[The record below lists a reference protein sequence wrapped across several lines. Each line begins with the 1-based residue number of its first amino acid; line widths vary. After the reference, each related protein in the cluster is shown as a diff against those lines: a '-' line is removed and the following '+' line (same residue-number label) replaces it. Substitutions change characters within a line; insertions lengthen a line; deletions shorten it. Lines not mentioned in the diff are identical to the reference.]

1 MKLGYVFHQWCIVAK
16 LAKLAKNFLLHGETF
31 QLKMNSNVM
40 VIVVVMSGEMD
51 QNH

>member
-1 MKLGYVFHQWCIVAK
+1 MKLGYVFHQWRMVAK
-16 LAKLAKNFLLHGETF
+16 LAKLVKNFLLHGETF